1 MVIYLRNYSYV
12 NIVAQCS
19 RKRKM
24 ARVYGHKYSLMAA
37 SMLVSFFVAV
47 FLAGANPITSTKLK
61 EAALEQFENH
71 CFDCHDD
78 ETRKGGLDL
87 VGQLG
92 KGDTDGSL
100 VFEHLITAKMPPKNK
115 KQPTLKE
122 KQLMLDWL
130 AQRQVEV
137 APKAYRRISRHEFV
151 HSVNDLLGVKLDLTG
166 EIPEDR
172 GTYDF
177 DSDRRVQLTKQMLTS
192 YFEAADEMLE
202 FALPEKG
209 FAQEREWVTNKLKDS
224 HKSYNIY
231 TRKYKEGILFSWTRA
246 NNGNSY
252 SFFYDN
258 FDPPVKGWYELV
270 FDAMKLGDFK
280 EDVSV
285 EVFAGKY
292 YYADD
297 RPQPQRLLDVISL
310 GNREMKSH
318 PVRVFLY
325 PGENVSVHC
334 YSKHNFRQRDGK
346 VGAYIKQLKVR
357 GPVLAQWP
365 PQTYRDVFAGLPLH
379 ALPREVQSA
388 TVTQTK
394 LKAIGGRIT
403 VSSFQKGKYPARMQD
418 GSNRTFWHT
427 RFKPTLAKPPHFVV
441 LENPKG
447 KQIEGLSYATWSGGN
462 GNGQVKA
469 YAIHLSNDGKSWGDP
484 IIEGELEIR
493 LASEQP
499 ILFPRPTNKRFIKF
513 LVTDAF
519 TLDGRS
525 LASIGKLDVMT
536 VLPKGGSA
544 LRVSVLSGSGDDLK
558 KVIGRFA
565 ERAFASSLTEYEL
578 APYYAASLT
587 ALEEQGDFVA
597 AAKVGLKAII
607 CSHRFLMAPGEHKNR
622 SYGIAADLARILWLS
637 VPDKELLG
645 LSATDRLNGN
655 VLEVQ
660 IDRMLQ
666 DPKSGRMIHSFC
678 DQWLNLRSFNKVAPS
693 LKLYPL
699 YNDLLNHYLPLE
711 TEAYLN
717 HLIQENL
724 PVGYLID
731 ADFSFLNQRLAQH
744 YGVEG
749 VIGQQLRKVSFG
761 PNVPRGGLLTMG
773 SILKVTA
780 DGFDTSPIR
789 RGAWVSK
796 NIAGNTLSPP
806 PEEVKAIEPEH
817 GKEAATL
824 REQIEEHKNNAAC
837 STCHKSIDP
846 YGFALENFDAT
857 GQWRT
862 QYRIKRPHRGTF
874 TYQAKGY
881 YKLAGEVDSAG
892 EIDKAK
898 FEDVFGLKNILLSDH
913 RKVAYNFAKKFF
925 EYANGYKPNLEQRL
939 ELYAMIPAKAEACRM
954 KDLIARVLVYS
965 LEGEQQ

>member
-1 MVIYLRNYSYV
+1 M

-61 EAALEQFENH
+61 ETALEQFENH

-87 VGQLG
+87 VNQLG
-92 KGDTDGSL
+92 KGDFDGSL
-100 VFEHLITAKMPPKNK
+100 MFEHLITAKMPPKNK
-115 KQPTLKE
+115 KQPALKE

-130 AQRQVEV
+130 AQRQTEN
-137 APKAYRRISRHEFV
+137 APKPYRRISRHEFV
-151 HSVNDLLGVKLDLTG
+151 HSVNDLLGVKLNLTG

-172 GTYDF
+172 GTHDF
-177 DSDRRVQLTKQMLTS
+177 DSDRRVQLTKEMLTS

-209 FAQEREWVTNKLKDS
+209 FAQERVWVTSKIKDGN
-224 HKSYNIY
+224 KSYSIY

-258 FDPPVKGWYELV
+258 FDSPVKGWYELT
-270 FDAMKLGDFK
+270 FDAQKLGAFP
-280 EDVSV
+280 EDVSLM
-285 EVFAGKY
+285 VFAGKY
-292 YYADD
+292 YYDD
-297 RPQPQRLLDVISL
+297 ARNQPQRLLEVISL

-318 PVRVFLY
+318 TMRVFLY
-325 PGENVSVHC
+325 PGEYVSVHC
-334 YSKHNFRQRDGK
+334 YSKHNYRQKNGNQ
-346 VGAYIKQLKVR
+346 GAYIKQLKVR
-357 GPVLAQWP
+357 GPVLDQWP
-365 PQTYRDVFAGLPLH
+365 PSSYQNVFGGLPMKVP
-379 ALPREVQSA
+379 PREAINTSVS
-388 TVTQTK
+388 QTK
-394 LKAIGGRIT
+394 LKAIGGKVS
-403 VSSFQKGKYPARMQD
+403 VSSFQKGMEKEKMQD

-427 RFKPTLAKPPHFVV
+427 RFKPTLAKPPHYVI
-441 LENPKG
+441 LENPNG
-447 KQIEGLSYATWSGGN
+447 KTISGLSYSTWSGGN

-469 YAIHLSNDGKSWGDP
+469 YSIHLSDDGESWDEP
-484 IIEGELEIR
+484 IMTGELEIR

-499 ILFPRPTNKRFIKF
+499 ILFPKPTASRFIKF
-513 LVTDAF
+513 MVTDAF

-536 VLPKGGSA
+536 VLLREGST
-544 LRVSVLSGSGDDLK
+544 LPVLVSSESVDDLK
-558 KVIGRFA
+558 KVIRRFA
-565 ERAFASSLTEYEL
+565 QKAFSSNLTDEEL
-578 APYYAASLT
+578 AHYYRVSLN
-587 ALEEQGDFVA
+587 ALKEQGDFVA
-597 AAKVGLKAII
+597 ATKLGLKAVI

-622 SYGIAADLARILWLS
+622 SYGTAADLARILWLS
-637 VPDKELLG
+637 VPDKELFG

-655 VLEVQ
+655 VLKAQ

-666 DPKSGRMIHSFC
+666 DSKSGRMIHSFC

-773 SILKVTA
+773 SVLKVTA

-789 RGAWVSK
+789 RGAWISK

-817 GKEAATL
+817 GREAATL

-837 STCHKSIDP
+837 YACHKSIDP
-846 YGFALENFDAT
+846 YGFALEHFDAT
-857 GQWRT
+857 GQRRT
-862 QYRIKRPHRGTF
+862 KYRVKLPHRATFQYRP
-874 TYQAKGY
+874 QGY
-881 YKLAGEVDSAG
+881 FRLAGEVDAAG
-892 EIDKAK
+892 EIDKDK
-898 FEDVFGLKNILLSDH
+898 FEDVFGLKKILLSDH

-925 EYANGYKPNLEQRL
+925 EYANGYKPNLKQRL
-939 ELYAMIPAKAEACRM
+939 HLHAMIPDNAEECRM
-954 KDLIARVLVYS
+954 KDLITRVLVYS
-965 LEGEQQ
+965 LEGERE